1 LPAMALL
8 VELSGEAM
16 DLASN
21 EALATASM
29 LAGEEAHILAR
40 DGPAMVLE
48 APGVGGD
55 QLAARLGLAH
65 HVSDQGASGDL
76 GEAKGLAAGI
86 EIGEASS
93 FRVRVRRSD
102 LAPEGPGPKAME
114 AEAGALIKERTG
126 SRVDLEAPDVE
137 VRLVLATRAHAGL
150 LGGSVDRKGMEARAV
165 RYRPFSQPVSIHPK
179 FARAMV
185 NMARVP
191 LGGRVMDPF
200 CGTGG
205 VLIEAALLGYR
216 ALGSDID
223 PRMVE
228 GSGNNLDALDLT
240 ADLRVADVSDAAEGL
255 EEPLDAIVTDP
266 PYGRSTSLHGD
277 ATEDVME
284 GLYLMAASCL
294 PPGGPLVVCLPSR
307 DMLPGEEGLF
317 KVSSVHPMKVHR
329 SLTRHVCV
337 LNREF

>member
-1 LPAMALL
+1 ML
-8 VELSGEAM
+8 VELSGEVM
-16 DLASN
+16 DLASQ

-29 LAGEEAHILAR
+29 LAGEEACILAR

-48 APGVGGD
+48 APGVGAD

-65 HVSDQGASGDL
+65 HVCDQGTSGDL
-76 GEAKGLAAGI
+76 VEARELAASI
-86 EIGEASS
+86 DIGEASS

-126 SRVDLEAPDVE
+126 SRVDLDAPDAE

-150 LGGSVDRKGMEARAV
+150 LGGNVDRKGMEARAV

-185 NMARVP
+185 NLAEVP
-191 LGGRVMDPF
+191 LGGRVMDPL

-205 VLIEAALLGYR
+205 GLIEAALLGYK

-228 GSGNNLDALDLT
+228 GSGNNLAALDLT
-240 ADLRVADVSDAAEGL
+240 ADLRVADVRDAASGL
-255 EEPLDAIVTDP
+255 EEPPDAIVTDP

-277 ATEDVME
+277 AAEGVLE
-284 GLYLMAASCL
+284 GLYQMAASCL
-294 PPGGPLVVCLPSR
+294 PPGARLVVCLPSR
-307 DMLPGEEGLF
+307 EMIPGDEGGF
-317 KVSSVHPMKVHR
+317 CVASVHPMKVHR
-329 SLTRHVCV
+329 SLTRHICV
-337 LNREF
+337 LVREF